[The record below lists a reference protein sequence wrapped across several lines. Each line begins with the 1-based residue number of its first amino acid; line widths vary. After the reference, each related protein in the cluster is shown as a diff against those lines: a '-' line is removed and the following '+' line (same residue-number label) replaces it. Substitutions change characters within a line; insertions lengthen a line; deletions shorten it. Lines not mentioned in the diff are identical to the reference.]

1 MNQSSLADLSVDD
14 SAVICD
20 CNTTFNQRLND
31 LGFVSGSVIWCR
43 FIAPAG
49 TPRAFEVKGSVIALR
64 LSDCQ
69 KIHVEYDDRK

>member
-1 MNQSSLADLSVDD
+1 MNRNSLADLAVDE

-20 CNTTFNQRLND
+20 SNTTFNQRLID

-49 TPRAFEVKGSVIALR
+49 TPRAFGVKGSVIALR
-64 LSDCQ
+64 LADCQ
-69 KIHVEYDDRK
+69 KIYVEYDGR